1 MEKVGCSTCSSSA
14 PEVSCS
20 CTPTAAPAADPPTN
34 LSSPLVLLLESLK
47 LSISRRIF
55 PIPPTPAVLDEHV
68 VDVSSVPQV
77 HVCKGAPVLILP
89 VGLKNDIS
97 PEDER
102 SRRLL
107 RSFAEGLA
115 FLRAVD
121 ATEADTFSVSV
132 VQDFNRVAVED
143 GDDEAGEV
151 GKDCRGSQ

>member
-1 MEKVGCSTCSSSA
+1 M
-14 PEVSCS
+14 
-20 CTPTAAPAADPPTN
+20 
-34 LSSPLVLLLESLK
+34 
-47 LSISRRIF
+47 
-55 PIPPTPAVLDEHV
+55 

-89 VGLKNDIS
+89 VGLENDIS